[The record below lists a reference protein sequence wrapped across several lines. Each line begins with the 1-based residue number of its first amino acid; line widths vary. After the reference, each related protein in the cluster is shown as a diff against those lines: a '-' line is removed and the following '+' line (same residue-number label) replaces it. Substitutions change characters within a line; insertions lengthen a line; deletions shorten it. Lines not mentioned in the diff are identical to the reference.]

1 MQNLLTYISKYNLQ
15 VKELL
20 SGDILFNEGDPC
32 DKMGIVVKGE
42 LIITTITYNEKE
54 ETFNI
59 IKEGEMFG
67 DLLIFS
73 TNPVYLGDVIAK
85 RKTSVII
92 IPKSKLISLL
102 SSDEE
107 FLNIYMNVICNKAIN
122 IKKQAKLLSHKNI
135 EDRILFYLKLKD
147 RGNHIIEY
155 STITSMAQELS
166 LPRPSVSRSL
176 SCLESK
182 GYITKGKNSIILKA
196 HFID

>member
-1 MQNLLTYISKYNLQ
+1 MQELLTYISKYNLQ
-15 VKELL
+15 QKELS

-42 LIITTITYNEKE
+42 LIISTITYNEKE

-73 TNPVYLGDVIAK
+73 NNPVYLGDVIAK
-85 RKTSVII
+85 RKTTVII
-92 IPKSKLISLL
+92 ISKQKLISMLL
-102 SSDEE
+102 NDEE
-107 FLNIYMNVICNKAIN
+107 FLHIYMSIICNKAVN

-147 RGNHIIEY
+147 PGNHIISF
-155 STITSMAQELS
+155 STVTDFAQELS

-176 SCLESK
+176 SKLEEK
-182 GYITKGKNSIILKA
+182 GYIIKNKHSITLK
-196 HFID
+196 